1 MPSCFLFALF
11 LLSSVGRSV
20 RETAHLLKGAGRLKR
35 TERRQ
40 RSALQKGMQ
49 LAAAPREDL
58 PGLQGLL
65 QGHLV
70 GMAIEMREEPSPVV
84 GEGGVSASLGEREQG
99 RWSLLGESSHLY
111 YSCLLQTPVTG
122 RSCFLPFH

>member
-1 MPSCFLFALF
+1 M
-11 LLSSVGRSV
+11 

-65 QGHLV
+65 KGYLV

-84 GEGGVSASLGEREQG
+84 GEGGWLVLHWEKGSRADGLC
-99 RWSLLGESSHLY
+99 LESPPI
-111 YSCLLQTPVTG
+111 CVTPAFC
-122 RSCFLPFH
+122 RPL